1 MGNVHMQGSSGR
13 EVACPGC
20 LLKTKPNQATVW
32 NSDDVNYGD
41 ECIMCSS
48 GHEASPHLLLGPFE
62 EVDDNM
68 SVATGVNSVYSGYSA
83 ISGYSTYTN
92 ASKAKVDVLLPGVV
106 IVALWDRA
114 NNRVV
119 RIGSGFIADNKR
131 GLIVTASHTLFNLDS
146 DPDHGSIEEEFFGLK
161 DATAIIGV
169 NPRGSDSAVF
179 TYCADIVA
187 SDVYNVDG
195 CILQIKTKFER
206 PVELDRNHLTERAD
220 FPISSQIKNER
231 LKRLRMTTE
240 FQREQ
245 EVRVIGFRQ
254 TGEGILVGGG
264 HINRIA
270 CVNIGYVCKPLGSTS
285 HQSTNKFVPRSEI
298 VVACSTGGGNSGGPF
313 VNEVGEV
320 IGILSRAD
328 PIETQRCYLTPASE
342 LKILLKEAR
351 SKCEDIF
358 YNSYSAMEHF

>member
-1 MGNVHMQGSSGR
+1 M
-13 EVACPGC
+13 
-20 LLKTKPNQATVW
+20 
-32 NSDDVNYGD
+32 
-41 ECIMCSS
+41 
-48 GHEASPHLLLGPFE
+48 
-62 EVDDNM
+62 
-68 SVATGVNSVYSGYSA
+68 SGY
-83 ISGYSTYTN
+83 SGYSTYTN
-92 ASKAKVDVLLPGVV
+92 ASKADALLPGVV

-119 RIGSGFIADNKR
+119 RIGSGFIADNRR

-146 DPDHGSIEEEFFGLK
+146 DPNHGSIDEEFFGLPN
-161 DATAIIGV
+161 ATAIIGV

-187 SDVYNVDG
+187 SDVLNVDG

-206 PVELDRNHLTERAD
+206 PVELDRNHLTERSE

-270 CVNIGYVCKPLGSTS
+270 CVNNGFVCKPLDSSTS
-285 HQSTNKFVPRSEI
+285 HQAGNKFVPRSEI

-342 LKILLKEAR
+342 IKILLKKAR
-351 SKCEDIF
+351 KDCEDIF